1 MIRPIIRTFVSFQ
14 QALQPIHALS
24 PKPFIKRYPFLH
36 FAQSIGIQMIP
47 GFPSYLAIGY
57 QTRFFQDSE
66 MLSHPRATHAELGG
80 HLVKRQLVN
89 LCKRIQ

>member
-1 MIRPIIRTFVSFQ
+1 
-14 QALQPIHALS
+14 
-24 PKPFIKRYPFLH
+24 
-36 FAQSIGIQMIP
+36 
-47 GFPSYLAIGY
+47 
-57 QTRFFQDSE
+57 